1 MTLTSFGY
9 IFFLI
14 ICSCVC
20 RAEQLYQKVMSLWHQ
35 LHVNMKSV
43 VSWNYVQKDI
53 RTVSGW
59 SLDTVGF
66 ILVLTAFASALH
78 CTDRPPTTQQV
89 CSQSPTERQQA
100 LGNLDSHLADFLADS
115 KESSLFTPA
124 ERRDVEE
131 DVQQAQR
138 HCKDLLLNMET
149 GERRRMNPSRRQGCW
164 VCNFSLIAALTSSS
178 AAEKDESVSRAYL
191 SELQG
196 ITLRLKEAE
205 QRLMRAIET
214 PPPSRLSGDGADIT
228 VRIAEQEV
236 SFSTPWCRQQALQS
250 FLTF

>member
-1 MTLTSFGY
+1 M
-9 IFFLI
+9 
-14 ICSCVC
+14 
-20 RAEQLYQKVMSLWHQ
+20 YQKVMSLWHQ

-43 VSWNYVQKDI
+43 VSWNYLQKDI

-66 ILVLTAFASALH
+66 ILFFDYFCFSA
-78 CTDRPPTTQQV
+78 TRSDRPPTAQQV
-89 CSQSPTERQQA
+89 CGQSPTERQQA

-149 GERRRMNPSRRQGCW
+149 GERRRMNSSRRQEYW
-164 VCNFSLIAALTSSS
+164 PCNFSLIGTFISSS
-178 AAEKDESVSRAYL
+178 AAEKDESVSRAYQ

-196 ITLRLKEAE
+196 IALRLKETE

-214 PPPSRLSGDGADIT
+214 PPPSRLLGDSADIT

-236 SFSTPWCRQQALQS
+236 SFSTPWCHQQALQ
-250 FLTF
+250 FL

>member
-1 MTLTSFGY
+1 MR
-9 IFFLI
+9 
-14 ICSCVC
+14 

-43 VSWNYVQKDI
+43 VSWNYLQKDI

-59 SLDTVGF
+59 SLDTVR
-66 ILVLTAFASALH
+66 LVVFSTTFALAPH
-78 CTDRPPTTQQV
+78 CTDRPPTARQV
-89 CSQSPTERQQA
+89 CGQSPAERQQA
-100 LGNLDSHLADFLADS
+100 LCNLDSHLADFLADS

-124 ERRDVEE
+124 ERREVEE

-149 GERRRMNPSRRQGCW
+149 GEMRRMNLSRQKYWGCS
-164 VCNFSLIAALTSSS
+164 FSLIASLISSS

-214 PPPSRLSGDGADIT
+214 PPPSRLSGDSADIT

-236 SFSTPWCRQQALQS
+236 SFSTPWCCSKLYNPC
-250 FLTF
+250 